1 VSGQNHHPHAQALL
15 ALGSNLG
22 DCAANLAEAIRR
34 IEALPGTSVQS
45 RSAIYST
52 PPWGKRDQ
60 PAFLNAVIAVETA
73 FDPHAL
79 LTACLAIEAAMGRE
93 RRERWGPR
101 LIDLDILT
109 HGDAVIESEAL
120 TLPHPAITSRAFVLI
135 PLRDVAPD
143 LLLNGE
149 GIKTHL
155 SRLPPEEITQIT
167 RVAART

>member
-1 VSGQNHHPHAQALL
+1 VSGQEHALLTQALL

-22 DCAANLAEAIRR
+22 DCDANLEEAIRR
-34 IEALPGTSVQS
+34 IDALPETRVQR
-45 RSAIYST
+45 RSAIYRT

-73 FDPHAL
+73 LDPHAL
-79 LTACLAIEAAMGRE
+79 LDACLAIEAAMGRE

-101 LIDLDILT
+101 LIDIDVLT

-135 PLRDVAPD
+135 PLRDVSPD

-149 GIKTHL
+149 GIETHL
-155 SRLPPEEITQIT
+155 NRLPPEEITQIT
-167 RVAART
+167 RFPDKR

>member
-1 VSGQNHHPHAQALL
+1 MSGQNQAVLVQAFL

-22 DCAANLAEAIRR
+22 DCAANLKDAIRR
-34 IEALPGTSVQS
+34 IEALPGTCVQR
-45 RSAIYST
+45 RSAIYRT

-60 PAFLNAVIAVETA
+60 PAFLNAVIAVETVLN
-73 FDPHAL
+73 PHAL
-79 LTACLAIEAAMGRE
+79 LTTCLAIEAAMGRE

-101 LIDLDILT
+101 LIDIDVLT

-143 LLLNGE
+143 LLLNGDRIE
-149 GIKTHL
+149 AHLARLDVTGIERF
-155 SRLPPEEITQIT
+155 SDQ
-167 RVAART
+167 